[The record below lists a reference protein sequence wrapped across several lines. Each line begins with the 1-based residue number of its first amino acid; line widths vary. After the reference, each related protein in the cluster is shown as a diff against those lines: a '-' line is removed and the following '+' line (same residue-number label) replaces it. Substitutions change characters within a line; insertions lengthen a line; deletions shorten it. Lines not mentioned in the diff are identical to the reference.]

1 MILNDFDSNGDG
13 ASYATYYEEKK
24 EPYFYELL
32 KPLGTLDNLNQ
43 DDFID
48 WGTEERYQKAI
59 GIGECAGVVI
69 DLIATLLFESEEKIQ
84 SAAATY
90 QEGKWAASI
99 YYSYASMVN
108 SAKALLTA
116 EKTKTNTHASIIK
129 DFDEIFIA
137 SNRIGL
143 DKSFS
148 ELVLQLNK
156 NEPTEKFALNYLEDA
171 KSFLESVASFR
182 KQELVNA

>member
-1 MILNDFDSNGDG
+1 
-13 ASYATYYEEKK
+13 TYYEAKGK
-24 EPYFYELL
+24 PYFYELL
-32 KPLGTLDNLNQ
+32 KPLGTMDNLNQ

-84 SAAATY
+84 SAASTY

-99 YYSYASMVN
+99 YHSYSSMVN

-129 DFDEIFIA
+129 DFDEIFVA
-137 SNRIGL
+137 SNRLNLGVG
-143 DKSFS
+143 FS
-148 ELVLQLNK
+148 DLVLQINK
-156 NEPTEKFALNYLEDA
+156 NEPTAAFAHSYLEDA
-171 KSFLESVASFR
+171 KNFLETVDAYR
-182 KQELVNA
+182 KLELINA